1 MPDIQA
7 FRGLRYDLGHI
18 GNLSDVVAPPYDVI
32 DPPMQDALYKRHPA
46 NVVRLILNRDEPG
59 DDAASNR
66 YTRAAK
72 FLKAWRRDGVLRLE
86 PDPAV
91 YVYHQVFSWHGQR
104 YTRRGFMCRVRL
116 SRFGEGNI
124 YPHEQTHA
132 SAKADRLRLTEACH
146 ANLSQV
152 FGLYPDPDANAQNQL
167 DLAIATVAPV
177 EATDQLGVVHR
188 LWPVA
193 DISVIT
199 DLSRQLGTKPIF
211 VADGHHR
218 YETACD
224 YRDQLAERHG
234 PLPTDHPANF
244 VLMMCVGM
252 SDPGMIV
259 LPTHRLLRGI
269 PPLGSA
275 DLVAKLGECFATRV
289 VGAGADRASSAW
301 ADIEQDDDQG
311 TMGFFCQQDQQ
322 WVIAQL
328 TVQGRARMAAV
339 AAEQSAA
346 WQGLG
351 VAILQRLVV
360 ETLLGVHDPPRPEYV
375 HRVDEVIDQLTSGDP
390 EGGQFPLAVL
400 VKPATLEHVRQ
411 ISENGERMPAKS
423 TYFYP
428 KLLSGLV
435 INPVASPESRF

>member
-32 DPPMQDALYKRHPA
+32 DPQLQDALYKKHPA

-59 DDAASNR
+59 DAAASNR
-66 YTRAAK
+66 YTRAAR
-72 FLKAWRRDGVLRLE
+72 FLKAWRREGLLQRE
-86 PDPAV
+86 PDPAI
-91 YVYHQVFSWHGQR
+91 YVYHQVFSWHGQK

-116 SRFGEGNI
+116 SRFGAGNI

-132 SAKADRLRLTEACH
+132 SAKADRLRLTEACQ
-146 ANLSQV
+146 ANLSQI
-152 FGLYPDPDANAQNQL
+152 FGLYPDPDNEAQNQL

-177 EATDQLGVVHR
+177 EATDHLGVVHR
-188 LWPVA
+188 LWPVS
-193 DISVIT
+193 DVSVIT
-199 DLSRQLGTKPIF
+199 DLNRQLGPKPIF

-218 YETACD
+218 YETACN
-224 YRDQLAERHG
+224 YRDRLAQRQG
-234 PLPTDHPANF
+234 KLTADHPANF

-252 SDPGMIV
+252 NDPGMIV
-259 LPTHRLLRGI
+259 LPTHRLFRGL

-275 DLVAKLGECFATRV
+275 DLVAKLHDCFATRV
-289 VGAGADRASSAW
+289 IGEGAERATSVW
-301 ADIEQDDDQG
+301 DEIEREDDQ
-311 TMGFFCQQDQQ
+311 TVVAIFCQQDQQ
-322 WVIAQL
+322 WVVARL
-328 TVQGRARMAAV
+328 TEQGRTRMAEV
-339 AAEQSAA
+339 APEQSPA
-346 WQGLG
+346 WQNLG
-351 VAILQRLVV
+351 VAVLQRLVI

-375 HRVDEVIDQLTSGDP
+375 HQVGEVIERLTDGDP
-390 EGGQFPLAVL
+390 EGGQFPLAAL
-400 VKPATLEHVRQ
+400 VKPATLKDIRQ

-435 INPVASPESRF
+435 INPLE